1 MSWTSDFC
9 QEIAVYGLYLLRI
22 DNRDAGLSHHI
33 NEFPPID
40 LGVLIEKMQKGE
52 PFPIPYT
59 LFDTAEDIIHLL
71 DTLSIDKAHVIGRS
85 MGGMIA
91 QIVAAKFP
99 GA

>member
-1 MSWTSDFC
+1 
-9 QEIAVYGLYLLRI
+9 
-22 DNRDAGLSHHI
+22 
-33 NEFPPID
+33 
-40 LGVLIEKMQKGE
+40 MQKGE

-59 LFDTAEDIIHLL
+59 LFDMAEDIIHLL

-99 GA
+99 ERTLSLRDHVINREPSTATKRSRCYANADEPKC